1 MRSYKLEAG
10 GATKLAESLASVHK
24 TLDLI
29 PTVHENA

>member
-10 GATKLAESLASVHK
+10 GATKLAENLATVRK
-24 TLDLI
+24 ALDLT